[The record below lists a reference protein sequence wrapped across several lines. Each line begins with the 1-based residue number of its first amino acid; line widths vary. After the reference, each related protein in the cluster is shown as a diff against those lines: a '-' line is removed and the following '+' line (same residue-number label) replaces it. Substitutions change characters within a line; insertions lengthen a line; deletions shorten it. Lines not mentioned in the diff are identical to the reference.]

1 MIYNVVMI
9 PVAAGALYPLTHT
22 QVPPWVAGACMA
34 FSSVSVVMS
43 SLLLKRY
50 RPPEVPAV
58 VPGEGDGDAAL
69 DGDAAGDGADD
80 AAGDVEAQALLPY
93 TMPAAGGSGLG
104 SSQKGRLDG
113 AGRAKG
119 AMVPS
124 AVQQRY
130 QQGKEAVKAALS
142 WARSNLQGRS
152 LAPGSTLSL
161 PPRLMRFGNTKT
173 PGAQD

>member
-50 RPPEVPAV
+50 RPPGVPAV

-113 AGRAKG
+113 AGRTKG
-119 AMVPS
+119 ATVPS

-152 LAPGSTLSL
+152 LTPGSTLSL
-161 PPRLMRFGNTKT
+161 PPRLMRFGNAKT